1 MSDTMDSFAQKI
13 GVNVSTTRALYHT
26 RNPLS
31 GKSRIQGGD
40 YMKGKKIIQQTIREV
55 SYDDWPYF
63 DEADLHIED
72 PPIHLKYVARMT
84 DPVAMFR
91 PQILRSWY
99 GSGTYGG
106 ETYPVFVVLG
116 TDDGLSECVCIEV
129 GTLEELRTL
138 MDSDMFRAIE
148 PIIPVELMAP

>member
-1 MSDTMDSFAQKI
+1 
-13 GVNVSTTRALYHT
+13 
-26 RNPLS
+26 
-31 GKSRIQGGD
+31 
-40 YMKGKKIIQQTIREV
+40 MKGKKVIQQAIRKA

-63 DEADLHIED
+63 DEVDLHIKD

-99 GSGTYGG
+99 GSGTYGD
-106 ETYPVFVVLG
+106 ETYPIFVVLG
-116 TDDGLSECVCIEV
+116 TDEGLYEYACIEV
-129 GTLEELRTL
+129 GTLEELRIL